1 MAITAKQLTG
11 YENMTPSQKFLNK
24 NWNFK
29 KKENN
34 ASFKQ
39 N

>member
-24 NWNFK
+24 IWNFK
-29 KKENN
+29 KKG
-34 ASFKQ
+34 K
-39 N
+39 